1 MTTNMT
7 QPANKI
13 RGFSLLELIA
23 AMAVGI
29 IVIGAA
35 AELFKSGVDAT
46 ALVTQQADM
55 QQNVRTALN
64 MVARDVGMAGSG
76 LPPGGLALP
85 YGAGSSLSR
94 YGCDQTSTCYL
105 TANTYPTGSVGGVAV
120 SLVPRLG

>member
-1 MTTNMT
+1 MTTNMN
-7 QPANKI
+7 QPSNKI
-13 RGFSLLELIA
+13 HGFTLLELIA

-35 AELFKSGVDAT
+35 AELFKSGIDAT

-64 MVARDVGMAGSG
+64 MVARDVSMAGSG

-85 YGAGSSLSR
+85 YGTGSSLSK

-105 TANTYPTGSVGGVAV
+105 AANTYPTGTV
-120 SLVPRLG
+120 